1 MRIIECENYEHVCKV
16 AADIVAAQILLKPG
30 CVLGLPTGNTP
41 IGMYKELADKY
52 SAGTLDFSA
61 VTTFNLDEYCGIKR
75 DDPNSYYAF
84 MNENLYSKVNLK
96 PENTNVPNGENAD
109 AADET
114 AKYENA
120 IDACGGLDLQVLGI
134 GQNGHI
140 GFNEPD
146 SILSAVTQKVAL
158 TQNTLEVNSA
168 LFENP
173 ADIPTTAYT
182 MGMGTIMKADRIIM
196 LATGANKKNAVSD
209 MLEGKITTQ
218 NPSTMLLMHPDF
230 VLIADKAALGR

>member
-1 MRIIECENYEHVCKV
+1 MRIIECENYAQVCKT
-16 AADIVAAQILLKPG
+16 AANIVAAQLLLKPD

-41 IGMYKELADKY
+41 IGMYKELSDKC
-52 SAGTLDFSA
+52 SSGEVDFSE

-96 PENTNVPNGENAD
+96 PENTHIPNGENPD
-109 AADET
+109 FETET
-114 AKYENA
+114 ARYENA
-120 IDACGGLDLQVLGI
+120 IDMCGGLDLQVLGI

-140 GFNEPD
+140 GFNEPN
-146 SILSAVTQKVAL
+146 SELCALTNKVAL
-158 TQNTLEVNSA
+158 TENTLEVNSA

-182 MGMGTIMKADRIIM
+182 MGMGTIMKARRIIM
-196 LATGANKKNAVSD
+196 LASGTNKVDAVSAI
-209 MLEGKITTQ
+209 LNGTITTQ
-218 NPSTMLLMHPDF
+218 NPSSMLLMHPDF
-230 VLIADKAALGR
+230 VLIADKAALGK